1 MFGFGKPNGLM
12 ASGKGH
18 LVGGMIFA
26 LIGLHLFAHYFF
38 VPTYLDMVIYVSLA
52 LMFSVWPDV
61 DIKSIGQKFFYSVF
75 FLTDCYLIF
84 HEQYQLAAYLGLL
97 IILPILAKHRGWT
110 HSIWAMFLIPSPL
123 LLYPVLKG
131 GSLDAFTFSGV
142 PYYASA
148 LTGYF
153 SHLFLDGKFKPWK

>member
-1 MFGFGKPNGLM
+1 M

-18 LVGGMIFA
+18 LVGGMVFA
-26 LIGLHLFAHYFF
+26 LVGLHLFAHYFF
-38 VPTYLDMVIYVSLA
+38 VPTYLDMVLYVSLA
-52 LMFSVWPDV
+52 LMFAVWPDV
-61 DIKSIGQKFFYSVF
+61 DTKSIGQKFFYSVF

-84 HEQYQLAAYLGLL
+84 NERYQLAAYLGLL

-110 HSIWAMFLIPSPL
+110 HSVWAMFLSPSPL
-123 LLYPVLKG
+123 LFYPVLKG
-131 GSLDAFTFSGV
+131 GSLDSFNLSGV

-153 SHLFLDGKFKPWK
+153 SHLLLDGKFTPWK